1 MKSSNTLVT
10 KQNKTKNKTQN
21 TKQNKTKTKRKQTPA
36 RNSSIFLYITRK
48 NQQILWGVIE
58 KQTKPNQKR
67 TYVSDKVYTQWKF
80 QRTLEIVIFSIYDIS
95 LCSWDIKICLNVNIT
110 MTSHYMMLI
119 DKSFISLP
127 WSHKITR
134 GFACLVSWDTS
145 THMNSFKWFRYII
158 SKIHKRFQ
166 YVVKQCDVIVMQI
179 LIS

>member
-1 MKSSNTLVT
+1 MCF
-10 KQNKTKNKTQN
+10 
-21 TKQNKTKTKRKQTPA
+21 
-36 RNSSIFLYITRK
+36 FLLTVWLCKYRHSRIMNIDVLFK
-48 NQQILWGVIE
+48 LEG
-58 KQTKPNQKR
+58 KKR
-67 TYVSDKVYTQWKF
+67 TYVSDKVYMQWKF